1 MFQSLLDKYSA
12 KFLSPWLILIIDLV
26 IVSIAFFL
34 SYVISVNFTM
44 ASVGLSKWLSW
55 MMFSIPLFAI
65 SFIVYGSFKGIV
77 RHTTFVDL
85 YKVFLGISVPTGIL
99 VIQNLLYRA
108 YDWEVSAF
116 VLPNAVTVINYFLAL
131 FLLSGFRLIVKLVFR
146 SMQRQFT
153 GSQRVLIYGA
163 GELGQITY
171 NTLRQDKL
179 LDYHVVGFVD
189 DNKSLHGKSIQGVK
203 VFSKKAAFERF
214 INSGNVSEM
223 IISIDNIKPAVKSAL
238 IDECLDHNVV
248 VKNVPAVSKWIEGRL
263 SYGQIKK
270 VKIDDLLERQSIQI
284 DTKNIIRE
292 IEGKVVLVTGAA
304 GSIGSEICRQVM
316 AFGPKKLVLVDQAES
331 PLYDLENS
339 LRNNNPHNIPLI
351 CSLADVS
358 KTNRIKSILDNNKPQ
373 IIFHAAAYKHV
384 PLMEINPY
392 EAARV
397 NIMGTANMAFLAH
410 LSGVEKFIMVSTDK
424 AVNPTNVMGATKRV
438 AELYTQS
445 LNHKPNNTTAF
456 ITTRFGNVLGSNGSV
471 IPLFTKQIENG
482 GPITVT
488 HPDITRYF
496 MTIPEACQLVLE
508 AGSMG
513 KGGEI
518 FIFDMGKSVKILD
531 VARKMINLS
540 GLEVGKDIKIEFS
553 GLRPGEKLYEELLV
567 TTENS
572 LPTHHPKI
580 MKAKFNTEFDFTKI
594 SQQIEDIDNNL
605 DNWSEDDIVGKIKS
619 IVPEYKS
626 QNSKFEKLD
635 KISS

>member
-1 MFQSLLDKYSA
+1 
-12 KFLSPWLILIIDLV
+12 
-26 IVSIAFFL
+26 
-34 SYVISVNFTM
+34 
-44 ASVGLSKWLSW
+44 
-55 MMFSIPLFAI
+55 
-65 SFIVYGSFKGIV
+65 
-77 RHTTFVDL
+77 
-85 YKVFLGISVPTGIL
+85 
-99 VIQNLLYRA
+99 
-108 YDWEVSAF
+108 
-116 VLPNAVTVINYFLAL
+116 
-131 FLLSGFRLIVKLVFR
+131 
-146 SMQRQFT
+146 
-153 GSQRVLIYGA
+153 
-163 GELGQITY
+163 
-171 NTLRQDKL
+171 
-179 LDYHVVGFVD
+179 
-189 DNKSLHGKSIQGVK
+189 
-203 VFSKKAAFERF
+203 
-214 INSGNVSEM
+214 
-223 IISIDNIKPAVKSAL
+223 
-238 IDECLDHNVV
+238 
-248 VKNVPAVSKWIEGRL
+248 
-263 SYGQIKK
+263 
-270 VKIDDLLERQSIQI
+270 
-284 DTKNIIRE
+284 
-292 IEGKVVLVTGAA
+292 
-304 GSIGSEICRQVM
+304 
-316 AFGPKKLVLVDQAES
+316 
-331 PLYDLENS
+331 
-339 LRNNNPHNIPLI
+339 
-351 CSLADVS
+351 
-358 KTNRIKSILDNNKPQ
+358 
-373 IIFHAAAYKHV
+373 V